1 VPDKYQLTLNGTK
14 RRLFVVNGKFYNIFH
29 PSNKPGVSGRHFEC
43 MICATISIPTME
55 KKCAILNIYYG

>member
-1 VPDKYQLTLNGTK
+1 L
-14 RRLFVVNGKFYNIFH
+14 VNGKFYNIFH